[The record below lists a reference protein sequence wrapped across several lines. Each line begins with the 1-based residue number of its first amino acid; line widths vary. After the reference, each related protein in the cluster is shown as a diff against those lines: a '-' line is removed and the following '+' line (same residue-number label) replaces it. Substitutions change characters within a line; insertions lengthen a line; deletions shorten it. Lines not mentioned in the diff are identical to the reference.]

1 MDFLN
6 YLIILI
12 YLSGVVVFL
21 LSFKH
26 FLLILLRLEFIMLS
40 IFLRIYS
47 LFSFSIINIFF
58 SIIYLTIVVCEGV
71 LGLSVMVRIVRS
83 SGNDNLLSL
92 TSLW

>member
-6 YLIILI
+6 YLTIMI
-12 YLSGVVVFL
+12 YLRGLVVFL

-26 FLLILLRLEFIMLS
+26 FLFILLSLEFIMLS
-40 IFLRIYS
+40 IFLRLYS
-47 LFSFSIINIFF
+47 LFSFSIMNIFF
-58 SIIYLTIVVCEGV
+58 SIIFLTMVVCEGV
-71 LGLSVMVRIVRS
+71 LGLSIMVRIVRS